1 MKHIGPIEIALSNGE
16 YLYTEVC
23 REDNK
28 LITGTPT
35 NNSFLRDEWEVDIE
49 DFCSEQ
55 EALQGL
61 YAMIEE
67 SAEKMIDEAQEN
79 N

>member
-35 NNSFLRDEWEVDIE
+35 NNSFLRDEWEVNIE

-55 EALQGL
+55 EALQEL

-67 SAEKMIDEAQEN
+67 SAEKMIDEQPLEN
-79 N
+79 